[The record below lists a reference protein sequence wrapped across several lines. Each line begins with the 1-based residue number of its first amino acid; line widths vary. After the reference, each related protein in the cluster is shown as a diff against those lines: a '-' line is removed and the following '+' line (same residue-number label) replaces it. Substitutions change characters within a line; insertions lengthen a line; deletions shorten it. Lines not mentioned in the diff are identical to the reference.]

1 MAPTVIFSGHL
12 KSSTSQTCPKRRKA
26 LPVVF
31 LVTHSE
37 NMSGGNGGGAGQSK
51 IPGPCTQPLA
61 SSTDPRKVHP
71 PASLSHPH
79 PVPRASSGD
88 SPSLSLVLSALQPPS
103 AEKEQVLP
111 TREGS
116 LQAA

>member
-37 NMSGGNGGGAGQSK
+37 NMSGGEWGWGRPEQDSRALHSAFGQQHR
-51 IPGPCTQPLA
+51 PEEGT
-61 SSTDPRKVHP
+61 
-71 PASLSHPH
+71 ASLSHPH

-103 AEKEQVLP
+103 IEKEQVLP